1 MQKIKHIPQ
10 YSYSD
15 YENWKGDWELID
27 GYPFSMSPSA
37 TGRHQFVAANILC
50 EIMNQLEKNP
60 CLNNCF
66 VYSELDWIID
76 KINVVRPDLTVVC
89 GKKIEKFIEAPPV
102 LIVEILS
109 ESSYYR
115 DRIIKKELYE
125 YNNVKYYLIADPKNK
140 TVETFELIESKYQ
153 TTTKKEFVLNENRKI
168 FLGFE
173 GVW

>member
-27 GYPFSMSPSA
+27 GYPFAMSPSA
-37 TGRHQFVAANILC
+37 TGKHQFVAAKILHK
-50 EIMNQLEKNP
+50 IMNKLEENP
-60 CLNNCF
+60 CYNNCF

-76 KINVVRPDLTVVC
+76 TLNVVRPDIAVVC
-89 GKKIEKFIEAPPV
+89 GKKVEKFIEAPPA

-109 ESSYYR
+109 ESSHYR
-115 DRIIKKELYE
+115 DRIVKKELYE
-125 YNNVKYYLIADPKNK
+125 YNNVKYYLIADPESK
-140 TVETFELIESKYQ
+140 TVETFELINNKYQ
-153 TTTKKEFVLNENRKI
+153 TTTMKEFVLNENCKI

-173 GVW
+173 GIW